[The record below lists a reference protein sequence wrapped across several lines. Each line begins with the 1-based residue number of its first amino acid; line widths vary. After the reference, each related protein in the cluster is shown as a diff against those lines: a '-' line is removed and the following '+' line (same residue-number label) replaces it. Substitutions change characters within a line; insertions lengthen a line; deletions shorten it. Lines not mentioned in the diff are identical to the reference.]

1 LEKALSRRLLALLL
15 ATAAVGAGLVAVSL
29 WEPRARPVRP
39 AAVARPVVRAGA
51 DNRVELSVTERGFEP
66 SPVRVQAGVPVTLV
80 VTRKTE
86 QTCATELV
94 VSGTTL
100 KVPLPLDVP
109 VTVTFLPEKSGAL
122 RYGCGM
128 GMMVSG
134 VLLVD

>member
-1 LEKALSRRLLALLL
+1 VSRRLLALLL
-15 ATAAVGAGLVAVSL
+15 ATAAVGGSLVAVSL
-29 WEPRARPVRP
+29 WEPRARPAP
-39 AAVARPVVRAGA
+39 AAPVPRPVVRAGA
-51 DNRVELSVTERGFEP
+51 DNRVELAVTERGFTP
-66 SPVRVQAGVPVTLV
+66 SPVHVHAGVPVTLV

-94 VSGTTL
+94 VSGTDI
-100 KVPLPLDVP
+100 KVALPLDVP

-122 RYGCGM
+122 HYGCGM